1 MTNPY
6 FLEYYGDPLA
16 AYRGIGQLTSDS
28 GSIINCE
35 FEAGQMRTGMIILLC
50 KFSNVQRLESINSFQ
65 GRTFDNYR
73 VSSTDFTIGVPW
85 SERVEMRRHRGIK
98 YSAVFTPK
106 TITVEPLQAEKKKP
120 PTLRFGLVNLKLMAT
135 DKVNDFP
142 RRVLS
147 LQLIDGTNSY
157 KVILEPV
164 SDYKER
170 IEKVGMLKSI
180 DVTCE
185 AVLNLYSGQKIED
198 LTEVIDNLCYILSVA
213 RGTKI
218 NWVYRGMH
226 SSDDV
231 MLCRLHGRRTT
242 KPYTALSIIDPNN
255 PHDTKVFVE
264 QVYSTYAKKKDAYYL
279 HRGTIDAYLDAK
291 QEADFLEMRG
301 LKMAVAMEII
311 TKHLGRAIRIDE
323 NILDEGEFGRLE
335 NAVKGL
341 IKKEILQGP
350 EMRNKRCLVYSKI
363 RELKRRPFRNLIEEI
378 ISPEGIDLP
387 LSGEELKLLVKC
399 RNALVHHGDFYCNI
413 ANNDDRKKCPPKSTP
428 ADEYFFVTNV
438 LDRMILKMLG
448 YQGAYIDCSHS
459 FSRKILR

>member
-6 FLEYYGDPLA
+6 FLEYYGEPLA
-16 AYRGIGQLTSDS
+16 AYQGTGQLRSSS
-28 GSIINCE
+28 GSTINCE
-35 FEAGQMRTGMIILLC
+35 FEAGQLRTGMVILLC
-50 KFSNVQRLESINSFQ
+50 KFSNVQHLENINSFQ
-65 GRTFDNYR
+65 GQTFDNYR
-73 VSSTDFTIGVPW
+73 VSSTDFIIDVPW
-85 SERVEMRRHRGIK
+85 SEHMEMIKHPGIK
-98 YSAVFTPK
+98 TSAVFIPK
-106 TITVEPLQAEKKKP
+106 AMTVELLQTEKKP
-120 PTLRFGLVNLKLMAT
+120 LSLRFGLTNLKFMAI
-135 DKVNDFP
+135 DKIDNFP

-147 LQLIDGTNSY
+147 LQFTDGTNSY

-170 IEKVGMLKSI
+170 IEKVSKLKSI

-198 LTEVIDNLCYILSVA
+198 LTEVVDNLCYVLSVA

-218 NWVYRGMH
+218 NWMYRGMY
-226 SSDDV
+226 SSDNV
-231 MLCRLHGRRTT
+231 MLYRLYDRRIT
-242 KPYTALSIIDPNN
+242 KPYTGLSIIDSNN

-264 QVYSTYAKKKDAYYL
+264 RVYPIYVKKKDAYYL

-311 TKHLGRAIRIDE
+311 TKHLGRTIRIDE

-335 NAVKGL
+335 NAVKDL
-341 IKKEILQGP
+341 IKKEILQGS

-399 RNALVHHGDFYCNI
+399 RNALVHHGDFYCNV
-413 ANNDDRKKCPPKSTP
+413 ANNDDRKKCPPKPTP

-448 YQGAYIDCSHS
+448 YQGAYIDCSHN
-459 FSRKILR
+459 FSRRMLK